1 MVSRTRRLS
10 ALLYLADI
18 AIALASLYIS
28 DLLRH
33 ELPFG
38 FGDSVNLG
46 WVDWQQYVAVALIWA
61 FILQFFRV
69 YEPRRIFTA
78 VEEIRVLLPA
88 VTIAFVALLAYLF
101 IFKIEFLS
109 RLLIAY
115 FYGVNLILLVN
126 LRWILRLFLR
136 STIGFRRRLVI
147 MGAGPVGEQVAGLLQ
162 QRPWTG
168 YDIVG
173 FLDDDPAKQGVTVTD
188 LPVLGTC
195 DHLGEMIGCEN
206 VAEVIVALPA
216 HAHERIREVVTH
228 AGDYAVSIR
237 VVPDI
242 FSMISVRARAEDLWG
257 IPLIGIREPVITGFD
272 SFVKRT
278 FDIVVGSISLIVSAP
293 LMLAVTFAILIDDGW
308 PVFFSQRRVGENGRL
323 FWIYKLRTMDKGHS
337 RRGVLSHRPGPD
349 VRQGD
354 PRVTRVGRFLRRT
367 SLDELPNLWNV
378 LRGEMSLVG
387 PRPELP
393 WVVEE
398 YEPWQRQRLSVQ
410 PGMTGWWQIQGRGEA
425 PLRDNVELD
434 LYYIQ
439 NYSPVL
445 DLMILWR
452 TIWVVLSGRG
462 AY

>member
-1 MVSRTRRLS
+1 MVSRTRHL
-10 ALLYLADI
+10 ALFLYLTDL
-18 AIALASLYIS
+18 AIALASLYLA

-33 ELPFG
+33 VLPFG
-38 FGDSVNLG
+38 LGDVANLP
-46 WVDWQQYVAVALIWA
+46 WVDWQEYLAVAIIWA
-61 FILQFFRV
+61 FMLRFFRV
-69 YEPRRIFTA
+69 YEPRRILTV

-88 VTIAFVALLAYLF
+88 VTVAFVVLFAYLF

-115 FYGVNLILLVN
+115 FYLINLLLLVN
-126 LRWILRLFLR
+126 LRWVLRVALH
-136 STIGFRRRLVI
+136 SSSGFRRRLVI
-147 MGAGPVGEQVAGLLQ
+147 VGAGPVGEQVAELLS

-168 YDIVG
+168 YDIAG
-173 FLDDDPAKQGVTVTD
+173 FLDDDQAKQGVDVAGR
-188 LPVLGTC
+188 PVLGTC
-195 DHLGEMIGCEN
+195 DELGAVIERER

-216 HAHERIREVVTH
+216 HAYERIREIVTH
-228 AGDYAVSIR
+228 AGDYPVRIR

-278 FDIVVGSISLIVSAP
+278 FDMVIGSGALIITAP
-293 LMLAVTFAILIDDGW
+293 IMLVVTFAILIDDGW
-308 PVFFSQRRVGENGRL
+308 PVFFSQKRVGENGRL
-323 FWIYKLRTMDKGHS
+323 FWIHKLRTMDKDDS
-337 RRGVLSHRPGPD
+337 RRGAVSHRPQPRKSD
-349 VRQGD
+349 TD
-354 PRVTRVGRFLRRT
+354 PRITRVGRFLRRA

-393 WVVEE
+393 WVVED

-410 PGMTGWWQIQGRGEA
+410 PGMTGWWQIQGRGEV
-425 PLRDNVELD
+425 PLQENVELD

-439 NYSPVL
+439 NYSPLL

-452 TIWVVLSGRG
+452 TVWVVLSGRG